1 MNDPQSRDPRL
12 DEAYRQ
18 AARDEPPA
26 ELDERIRA
34 AARRAVAAR
43 PQSLAARA
51 AADRHLSWSTR
62 WRVPLSIAA
71 TVLIAATLTLM
82 VQEEER
88 RPREEAPAPARTPA
102 TPADQIAAPPAEPEA
117 ARRDAPSPSEATST
131 TSVRQA
137 PPAHPAEQ
145 RALTRPYAPA
155 SPPSLE
161 KRREQAVEVGRDA
174 SPTAVPSVVHPPA
187 AAAPPADGA
196 ASLAAPAASEAAQAT
211 PAPAAK
217 VAPTPSPTTVEAKPA
232 APARAITPAAPTPDA
247 ANRLSQ
253 PLSRDR
259 ELGDRPA
266 RAMRESP
273 LARSPEEWIAEI
285 RRLKAQGREADAA
298 AELAEFRRRY
308 PDYALPTD
316 LAR

>member
-1 MNDPQSRDPRL
+1 MSESRDPRL

-18 AARDEPPA
+18 TTRDEPPA

-34 AARRAVAAR
+34 AARRAVDAR
-43 PQSLAARA
+43 PQSLPARA
-51 AADRHLSWSTR
+51 AADRRRSWSVR

-88 RPREEAPAPARTPA
+88 RPREEAPAPATSTDRMSAPA
-102 TPADQIAAPPAEPEA
+102 AKPEA
-117 ARRDAPSPSEATST
+117 ARRDASPSSSGTST
-131 TSVRQA
+131 TSMPQS
-137 PPAHPAEQ
+137 PAVPLEEQ
-145 RALTRPYAPA
+145 RSSTRPSAPT
-155 SPPSLE
+155 PPQSLE
-161 KRREQAVEVGRDA
+161 KRREQAVEAERNA
-174 SPTAVPSVVHPPA
+174 APTAPPS
-187 AAAPPADGA
+187 AAAPSGAAASAADGA
-196 ASLAAPAASEAAQAT
+196 ASRAAQPASEAVTALPPKAAAPPPAMAPAAPE
-211 PAPAAK
+211 P
-217 VAPTPSPTTVEAKPA
+217 
-232 APARAITPAAPTPDA
+232 

-285 RRLKAQGREADAA
+285 RRLKAQGREADAT

-308 PDYALPTD
+308 PDYVLPTD